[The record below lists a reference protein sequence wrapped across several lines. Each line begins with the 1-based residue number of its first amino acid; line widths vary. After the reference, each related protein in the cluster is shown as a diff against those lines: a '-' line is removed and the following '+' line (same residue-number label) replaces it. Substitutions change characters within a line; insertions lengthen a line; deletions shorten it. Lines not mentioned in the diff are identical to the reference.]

1 MIAPEQ
7 ILPPANWQDLE
18 SLCKKLWGD
27 LWHTDSIKK
36 NGKSGDT
43 QNGVDVYA
51 KVDGKYQGIQCKLKE
66 QLTEKQLNKS
76 EIDAEI
82 EKAKSFKPSLSKLIF
97 ATTACK
103 NADIEEY
110 IRIKDAENCQQDLF
124 EIELYS
130 WDDIVDLVMESKSAY
145 DWYVRN
151 IYFDKGYKAQLTI
164 NGKSELCLQPHYI
177 RQPETSYYIIP
188 QISCHDW
195 RNYELATKYL
205 NNCLSRHNCFLL
217 SFALCNIG
225 DTMFENYRLE
235 VRCKDIKNNFS
246 DVEKPNLTNKYRI
259 RSIYDNFL
267 YVKNYPEQIIIDF
280 EPNQKK
286 YLVQKD
292 YVSFNVY
299 LTPNADAENICLE
312 WELWAKDYHTEGEI
326 IIKSEPIISSL
337 PKIDASLYTKEQ
349 VPNGEDIIED
359 IRPYTMDIVKLAKN
373 VESEE
378 QFI

>member
-7 ILPPANWQDLE
+7 ILPPANWQDFE

-51 KVDGKYQGIQCKLKE
+51 KVAGKYFGIQCKLKE

-82 EKAKSFKPSLSKLIF
+82 EKAKSFKPSLTKLIF
-97 ATTACK
+97 ATTASK

-110 IRIKDAENCQQDLF
+110 IRIRDDENTRKGLF
-124 EIELYS
+124 EIELFS
-130 WDDIVDLVMESKSAY
+130 WEDIVDLLMESKSAY

-151 IYFDKGYKAQLTI
+151 IYFDKGYKAQLSI
-164 NGKSELCLQPHYI
+164 NGKLDLCLHPHYI
-177 RQPETSYYIIP
+177 RKLATLYYIMP
-188 QISCHDW
+188 PVSCHDW
-195 RNYELATKYL
+195 HKYELATNYL
-205 NNCLSRHNCFLL
+205 NDCLSKHNLFHL

-235 VRCKDIKNNFS
+235 VRCKDAKNIFS
-246 DVEKPNLTNKYRI
+246 YTNESVLPSGLRLQSAFTERLCIEQSMEQTIIQFAPQMQKP
-259 RSIYDNFL
+259 
-267 YVKNYPEQIIIDF
+267 
-280 EPNQKK
+280 
-286 YLVQKD
+286 LVQSD
-292 YVSFNVY
+292 YVSFDVY
-299 LTPNADAENICLE
+299 LTPNVDAQDIELK

-326 IIKSEPIISSL
+326 KINIDPIISEL
-337 PKIDASLYTKEQ
+337 PQIDPNCYTKEK
-349 VPNGEDIIED
+349 VPDGGEIVED
-359 IRPYTMDIVKLAKN
+359 IRPYTMDIVRIAKN

-378 QFI
+378 QYK